1 VVERR
6 VDDVIDFL
14 REHGVTKINDL
25 KAKFGNEIV
34 EGLKNDDRF
43 IVIKTENAE
52 YLDLK
57 ESWEGVFE
65 AIEQQMREK
74 EKEKEEVVRRLEV
87 VTLDQYS
94 NPRENGG

>member
-1 VVERR
+1 
-6 VDDVIDFL
+6 VDGRKVDGIFDFL
-14 REHGVTKINDL
+14 RIHGAVKVNDL
-25 KAKFGNEIV
+25 KAKFGNETV

-65 AIEQQMREK
+65 AIEEQMRMGGLG
-74 EKEKEEVVRRLEV
+74 VSPSPEV

>member
-1 VVERR
+1 
-6 VDDVIDFL
+6 
-14 REHGVTKINDL
+14 VTKINDL
-25 KAKFGNEIV
+25 KAKFGNDIV
-34 EGLKNDDRF
+34 EELKNDDRF

-74 EKEKEEVVRRLEV
+74 EKQKEELDKHAEV
-87 VTLDQYS
+87 VTLDRYADLK
-94 NPRENGG
+94 ENAD

>member
-1 VVERR
+1 VVDRKI
-6 VDDVIDFL
+6 DDIVKYL
-14 REHGVTKINDL
+14 RTHGATEINDL
-25 KAKFGNEIV
+25 KVEFGNDVV

-65 AIEQQMREK
+65 AVERQMRIGGLG
-74 EKEKEEVVRRLEV
+74 VSPGLEV

>member
-6 VDDVIDFL
+6 VDDVIEFL

-25 KAKFGNEIV
+25 KAKFGNEVV
-34 EGLKNDDRF
+34 EGLRNDDRF

-65 AIEQQMREK
+65 AIEQQMRIGGLG
-74 EKEKEEVVRRLEV
+74 VSPSPEV

-94 NPRENGG
+94 NPRENDG

>member
-6 VDDVIDFL
+6 VDSVVGFL
-14 REHGVTKINDL
+14 RIHGVTKINDL
-25 KAKFGNEIV
+25 KAKFGNDIV
-34 EGLKNDDRF
+34 EGLKDDGRF

-74 EKEKEEVVRRLEV
+74 EKQKEELDKHTDV

>member
-6 VDDVIDFL
+6 VDNVVDFL
-14 REHGVTKINDL
+14 RIHGVTKINDL
-25 KAKFGNEIV
+25 KAKFGNDIV
-34 EGLKNDDRF
+34 EELKNDDKF

-65 AIEQQMREK
+65 AVEQQMREK
-74 EKEKEEVVRRLEV
+74 EKQKEELDKHTDVI
-87 VTLDQYS
+87 TLDQYS

>member
-1 VVERR
+1 MVERR
-6 VDDVIDFL
+6 VGDVIEFL

-25 KAKFGNEIV
+25 KVKFGNEVV
-34 EGLKNDDRF
+34 EGLRNDDRF

-65 AIEQQMREK
+65 AIEQQMRIGGLG
-74 EKEKEEVVRRLEV
+74 VSPSLEV

-94 NPRENGG
+94 NPRENDD

>member
-6 VDDVIDFL
+6 VGDVIEFL

-25 KAKFGNEIV
+25 KVKFGNEVV
-34 EGLKNDDRF
+34 EGLRNDDRF

-65 AIEQQMREK
+65 AIEQQMRIGGLG
-74 EKEKEEVVRRLEV
+74 VSPSLEV

-94 NPRENGG
+94 NPRENDG

>member
-6 VDDVIDFL
+6 VGDVIEFL

-25 KAKFGNEIV
+25 KVKFGNEVV
-34 EGLKNDDRF
+34 EGLRNDDRF

-65 AIEQQMREK
+65 AIEQQMRIGGLG
-74 EKEKEEVVRRLEV
+74 VSPSLEV

-94 NPRENGG
+94 NPRENDD